1 VSSVEDRNRG
11 EVETRSEAQSPEG
24 KSACNSAANPDFS
37 TPFAALTTVEMTSFL
52 QSNIKEQKDE
62 MGIVGSKPY
71 VGVSFYFA
79 G

>member
-1 VSSVEDRNRG
+1 MGPKSASHSKIISSGAPVSSVEDRNRG

-52 QSNIKEQKDE
+52 QSNLN
-62 MGIVGSKPY
+62 
-71 VGVSFYFA
+71 F
-79 G
+79 